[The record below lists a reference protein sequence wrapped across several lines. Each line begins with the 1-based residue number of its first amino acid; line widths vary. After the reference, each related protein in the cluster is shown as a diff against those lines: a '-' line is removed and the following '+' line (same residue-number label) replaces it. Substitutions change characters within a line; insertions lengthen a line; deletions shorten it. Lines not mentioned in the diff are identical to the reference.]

1 VKRVSF
7 VVFLLAPHSLVRRI
21 WGNTWQAESYLHS
34 LRRKTD
40 GTELICLGWSGHG
53 ILFLQLFNPF
63 YYTEEFV
70 LPSFRGPLVFCFL
83 RIHYYYF
90 STFGHTTPFWQI
102 FIFSSASANSTFLG
116 VLWDVDLLV
125 SLYKSSA
132 FSSASSLSLFHGGLR
147 RYCIGIGARSYFV
160 WPFFFFPLKGGFS
173 SIL

>member
-40 GTELICLGWSGHG
+40 GTELLCLGWSGHG

-116 VLWDVDLLV
+116 VLWDVDVLV

-132 FSSASSLSLFHGGLR
+132 FSSASSPLSFAEGCVDIALGLAHGATL
-147 RYCIGIGARSYFV
+147 SS
-160 WPFFFFPLKGGFS
+160 PFFFPLNGGFS